1 MRKRNSDKPKAKTM
15 NDSAPFRTDPATVD
29 RPMTRLAQVTKTAR
43 RGMEKV
49 VPDLDDAIMRLDLR
63 DGAVLSFH
71 HHLRNGDAV
80 LCAVI
85 DAAARAG
92 LRDLHIAAS
101 SIFAVHAP
109 LVGHM
114 ESGVVTGLCTN
125 FLSGPVADAVSR
137 GVLRKPVVLRT
148 HGGRARAIAGHEL
161 IIDAAFVA
169 APAADAMGNIS
180 GTFGPRACG
189 VLGYPQSDADHA
201 RAVVAVTDT
210 LTPYPVPGIQI
221 GQEKVDLVAMIP
233 ALGDRDGILS
243 GTTRP
248 SEQPADLEIAR
259 LATEVIAASGL
270 LVDGFSLQN
279 GAGGASLATAK
290 ALGVRMAG
298 LGVQGGFASGGIT
311 GFQVD
316 MLEQGLFRSLLDVQ
330 CFDLAAASSFA
341 RDDRHQAISAA
352 MYASPHARGAVV
364 DRLDAVVLGATEI
377 DLDFNVNVTTRADG
391 RIMGGSGGHADT
403 AAGAKLAI
411 VTTKLTAAGF
421 PKVVDKVDTLTTPGK
436 TIDVLVTDQGIAV
449 NPLRSDLRD
458 RMLQAGLA
466 PVAIADLHHLA
477 RQQAERTPVRR
488 AEGDIVA
495 LSEYRDGTVSDVVR
509 KI

>member
-1 MRKRNSDKPKAKTM
+1 M
-15 NDSAPFRTDPATVD
+15 NDSAPFRTDPARTD
-29 RPMTRLAQVTKTAR
+29 RPATRLGLVAKTAR

-49 VPDLDDAIMRLDLR
+49 VPTLDAAIAGLGLR

-92 LRDLHIAAS
+92 LRDLHVAAS

-109 LVGHM
+109 LVAHM
-114 ESGVVTGLCTN
+114 ERGVVTGLCTN

-148 HGGRARAIAGHEL
+148 HGGRARAIANGE
-161 IIDAAFVA
+161 IVIDAAFVA
-169 APAADAMGNIS
+169 APAADPMGNIS

-210 LTPYPVPGIQI
+210 LTDYPVPGIQI
-221 GQEKVDLVAMIP
+221 GQERVDMVALVP
-233 ALGDRDGILS
+233 SLGDRAGILS

-248 SEQPADLEIAR
+248 STLPADLEIAR

-290 ALGVRMAG
+290 ALGERMAR

-311 GFQVD
+311 GFHVD

-330 CFDLAAASSFA
+330 CFDLRAVDSFA
-341 RDDRHQAISAA
+341 SDARHQAISAA
-352 MYASPHARGAVV
+352 MYASPQRRGAVV

-421 PKVVDKVDTLTTPGK
+421 PKIVDRVGTLTTPGN

-449 NPLRSDLRD
+449 NPARPDLHD
-458 RMLQAGLA
+458 RLTQAGLA
-466 PVAIADLHHLA
+466 PVAIADLHRLA
-477 RQQAERTPVRR
+477 LAQATLTPLRGQD
-488 AEGDIVA
+488 GDIVA
-495 LSEYRDGTVSDVVR
+495 LSEYRDGTISDVVR